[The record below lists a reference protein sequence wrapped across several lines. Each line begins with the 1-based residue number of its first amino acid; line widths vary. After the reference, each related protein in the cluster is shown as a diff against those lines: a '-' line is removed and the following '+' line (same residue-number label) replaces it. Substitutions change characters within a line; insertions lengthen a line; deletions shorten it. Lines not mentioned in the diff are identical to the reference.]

1 MKKILTMI
9 ALFIASAFLTISSA
23 QAATRI
29 TFNESSN
36 GNVNTTLYFD
46 SGFVGGIDLK
56 LKINGNVDYKSF
68 NLNSNIT
75 NKKYTTKADYDDK
88 NNTLNILIVTGGVGT
103 SYNLLNNKK
112 ELALGTLVVS
122 SNSKNDVSY
131 TIECTGLTVLD
142 NTWSSSTPSF
152 EEVDNKLT
160 YTASKEDEEH
170 KEDESQNNPDNKP
183 NEDNNNNDTN
193 DSQETN
199 TDNNLSGGTT
209 NNNTSSN
216 GNNATS
222 SNDKDTA
229 KDDKDDDEK
238 DKDDKED
245 KEDITNKTEDNDKVI
260 TNEEE
265 NKPSEDKQISK
276 LWFIIPIVAIV
287 VAIAI
292 VYVISKKRK
301 KPNNEFDI

>member
-75 NKKYTTKADYDDK
+75 NKKYTTKVDYDDK

-183 NEDNNNNDTN
+183 NDDNNNNDN
-193 DSQETN
+193 DNQEAN

-216 GNNATS
+216 GNNGTS